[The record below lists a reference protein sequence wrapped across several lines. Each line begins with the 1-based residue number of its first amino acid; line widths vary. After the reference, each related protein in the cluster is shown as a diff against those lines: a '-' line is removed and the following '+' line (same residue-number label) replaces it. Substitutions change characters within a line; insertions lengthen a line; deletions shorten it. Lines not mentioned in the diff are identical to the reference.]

1 MYCPQCGTE
10 SVASLQYCRVC
21 GANLKVIGKAVTL
34 SEAIARSDRGPLPKL
49 KEMMRNLTPEHVSEE
64 ISGALEKM
72 NEEIARSTKVPK
84 PKKTPWWR
92 EKKTPQERREQH
104 RVKGAI
110 SFFSGIGLT
119 IFLYKLFG
127 ALVLK
132 LPPGAISEIPF
143 ELEPLIR
150 VAWTVG
156 FIPILSGVGHLTSS
170 FFIRSEPEAPRL
182 EAAPSPQLPPAFQ
195 SQTINRPSV
204 ASVTENTTNLLSN
217 TVEQ

>member
-49 KEMMRNLTPEHVSEE
+49 KEMMRNLTPEHVTEE

-72 NEEIARSTKVPK
+72 NEEIVRSTKDPK
-84 PKKTPWWR
+84 PQRTPWWR
-92 EKKTPQERREQH
+92 EKKTPQRRREER
-104 RVKGAI
+104 RVKGAV

-119 IFLYKLFG
+119 IFLYNVLG
-127 ALVLK
+127 ALVLN
-132 LPPGAISEIPF
+132 LPPDALAKIPF

-156 FIPILSGVGHLTSS
+156 FIPILSGIGHLTSS
-170 FFIRSEPEAPRL
+170 LFIKSEPEPARL
-182 EAAPSPQLPPAFQ
+182 EPAPGPQPASAFQ

-217 TVEQ
+217 TVE